1 MFLYFKMID
10 EKGNI
15 KDCNILFDEIK
26 KRNPN
31 YRGIDYIFEIYE
43 KIKKYYSENI
53 KKITDIELKRKIK
66 EIKSQISIN
75 KEDVAS
81 YIQLISVM
89 IKVNGKIF
97 RYKPREIQII
107 SVLFFLFKEKNSG
120 LIEEIYTGEGKTII
134 ISFLAVI
141 KAFQGNKVDILT
153 SSSVLSKRDANEMRN
168 FYNYFELTVDYCNR
182 DFEETF
188 RSTYLE
194 DYKQKPECFGCYN
207 ADIVYG
213 DPLSFE
219 GDILRTNF
227 MDLVGRGHKRN
238 FDCIIIDEIDNI
250 CIDNIRNI
258 TELLDNF
265 HGYKFLEYIY
275 LFIYRELIKLDKK
288 IWKEVNF
295 DEIKH
300 ELYILAKK
308 KNIVDELVKISNN
321 EFHDLNYLSEKKN
334 IYIPEHLQ
342 SFINNRIKK
351 WCESAFDAM
360 FIYKENREYI
370 IAKDINYGFN
380 SIKPVDFSNTGVI
393 QENSVW
399 TGLHQFLQIKEN
411 LRLTE
416 ESLNSCYMS
425 NFTFFKK
432 YISKKENN
440 IYGLTGTVGSEK
452 TQEALKILYKLNLLF
467 VPTFKES
474 KLKILEPII
483 ERDPYKYEEIL
494 VSQIK
499 DITFRQN
506 RSVLVIFKYID
517 EVTNMYN
524 KLLEKNIPQQN
535 IIRYTRNDINNESNF
550 LQNEIKPNLII
561 LSTNLSGRGTDIK
574 IDNELERRN
583 GLHVILTF
591 LPFSERIERQAFGRA
606 GRKGENGSG
615 QLIILSQDDIKTL
628 RQKRKEKEEKEFNYL
643 IKVYKKRIEL
653 FQELFEEFSIF
664 LNDIRQ
670 RKDVEESMIL
680 DIKERWGLFLV
691 ENELEKIEKDYK
703 DESSLKINEN
713 TFNEIRNKFIYFM
726 NDLKKRVKK
735 RYIYLNPL
743 LLSKTLRKDDCIE
756 AIIRSPVLCLGA
768 YSFKSL
774 YKLDQKEKFCREDS
788 YNDFKTL
795 EINCIIILN
804 QLKTYKKMMD
814 ELNIKENSDL
824 DDQIKQKIR
833 FTNELLSIIRNN
845 KDILEFCISSPHGK
859 NIELKRRIITLKEIN
874 FHRDY
879 FDDILD
885 YFKDYGMCLF
895 ELQTQEKKRE
905 ECLIF

>member
-1 MFLYFKMID
+1 MID
-10 EKGNI
+10 LKGNI
-15 KDCNILFDEIK
+15 KDCHILFDEIK

-31 YRGIDYIFEIYE
+31 YKGVDYIYDIYE

-66 EIKSQISIN
+66 EIKSQISMN
-75 KEDVAS
+75 KEDVNS

-153 SSSVLSKRDANEMRN
+153 SSSVLAERDANEMRL
-168 FYNYFELTVDYCNR
+168 FYNYFGLSVDHCNK
-182 DFEETF
+182 DFAETF
-188 RSTYLE
+188 RNTYLE
-194 DYKQKPECFGCYN
+194 DYKERPECFGCYK

-250 CIDNIRNI
+250 CIDNIKNI

-275 LFIYRELIKLDKK
+275 LFIYNELVKIDKK
-288 IWKEVNF
+288 IWKEVNYN
-295 DEIKH
+295 EIKH
-300 ELYILAKK
+300 ELYVLAKK
-308 KNIVDELVKISNN
+308 KNIVDELVKISNY
-321 EFHDLNYLSEKKN
+321 EFHDLNYLSQKKN
-334 IYIPEHLQ
+334 IFIPEHLQ

-370 IAKDINYGFN
+370 ISKDINYGFN
-380 SIKPVDFSNTGVI
+380 IIKPVDFSNTGVI

-452 TQEALKILYKLNLLF
+452 TQEALKILYNLNLLF
-467 VPTFKES
+467 IPTFKES
-474 KLKILEPII
+474 KLKIIEPII
-483 ERDPYKYEEIL
+483 EKDPEKYEEIL

-499 DITFRQN
+499 DIAFRQN

-517 EVTNMYN
+517 DVTNMYN
-524 KLLEKNIPQQN
+524 TLLEKNIPQQN

-574 IDNELERRN
+574 IDSELERRN

-628 RQKRKEKEEKEFNYL
+628 RQKRKEKEENEFNYL
-643 IKVYKKRIEL
+643 IKVYKRRIDL
-653 FQELFEEFSIF
+653 FQELFEEFSNF
-664 LNDIRQ
+664 LNKIRQ
-670 RKDVEESMIL
+670 RKDIDESMIL

-703 DESSLKINEN
+703 DENSLIINEN
-713 TFNEIRNKFIYFM
+713 SFSEVRNKFTYFM
-726 NDLKKRVKK
+726 SDLKKRVKG

-743 LLSKTLRKDDCIE
+743 LLSKTFNKDKCIE
-756 AIIRSPVLCLGA
+756 ATIRSPVLCLGA

-774 YKLDQKEKFCREDS
+774 YKLDQKEKNCREDA
-788 YNDFKTL
+788 YDDFRTL
-795 EINCIIILN
+795 ENNCVIILN
-804 QLKTYKKMMD
+804 QLRTYKKMMN
-814 ELNIKENSDL
+814 ELNVKENSDL
-824 DDQIKQKIR
+824 DDQTRQKIR
-833 FTNELLSIIRNN
+833 FVDELLRIIRNN
-845 KDILEFCISSPHGK
+845 IDILEFCISSPHGK
-859 NIELKRRIITLKEIN
+859 KIEITRKIITLKEIN
-874 FHRDY
+874 VHRDY

-885 YFKDYGMCLF
+885 YFKDYGMCLY
-895 ELQTQEKKRE
+895 ELQTQEKKSE
-905 ECLIF
+905 DCLIC